1 VFSTLHTND
10 AVQAVSRILDSF
22 PAANQPQ
29 IRQQLSLSLNAII
42 AQQLV
47 PGVDGVSR
55 FPAVEIL
62 VATDAVR
69 HMIRKGEDHQLR
81 LQLSTGRADGMRT
94 MEQSL
99 VELVRSGRITRETA
113 FAHCFRADDLK
124 RHLE

>member
-1 VFSTLHTND
+1 M
-10 AVQAVSRILDSF
+10 
-22 PAANQPQ
+22 
-29 IRQQLSLSLNAII
+29 
-42 AQQLV
+42 V
-47 PGVDGVSR
+47 PGADGFSR

-69 HMIRKGEDHQLR
+69 NMIRKGEDHQLR

-99 VELVRSGRITRETA
+99 VELVRSGKITRETA
-113 FAHCFRADDLK
+113 FAHCFRPDDLR